1 MKLKFQ
7 LRWASLGLLDDLLV
21 QLQCLRVPL
30 AEGGLGQE
38 ALGVG
43 DGGGADGKPRGGRL
57 PPMTAVLARSG
68 RQAPPARPAG
78 TPSAAAATTAQRP
91 KTGR

>member
-7 LRWASLGLLDDLLV
+7 SRWASLGLLDDLLV

-43 DGGGADGKPRGGRL
+43 DGGGE
-57 PPMTAVLARSG
+57 AVAAVQARPG

-78 TPSAAAATTAQRP
+78 TPSAAAPTTA
-91 KTGR
+91 